1 MVAIFRAVLFGMVAS
16 FSALVSAD
24 NCKPRLF
31 YCGTTLLRKG
41 NYYDQIEG
49 ALKASGQSTN
59 DAHIHNGLFYCTG
72 GPNGEITFQAFCVNH
87 LVLVIAPQPR
97 KTSGAMDWF
106 DSSVEKM

>member
-1 MVAIFRAVLFGMVAS
+1 MVAISHAVLFGMVAS

-72 GPNGEITFQAFCVNH
+72 GPNGEITFQAFCGNGCVDGGNGKSDH
-87 LVLVIAPQPR
+87 C
-97 KTSGAMDWF
+97 
-106 DSSVEKM
+106 